1 MELCELQ
8 IFKNKELGLD
18 IGVKYNDDGS
28 ISVSLEDA
36 ARGLGFTQTQN
47 KKGKQYTSIRW
58 ERIKNF
64 LSEFGVPPLVGED
77 IFIPEP
83 VFYLLAMK
91 ANNNIAKKFQIW
103 VAKDVLPTI
112 RKTGNYSIRTV
123 KDSYMIE
130 NPIERA
136 KRWIEEETERQN
148 LRLENKE
155 LTKEVMY
162 KEDVIGGLV
171 DDIDLAEKRRRITQI
186 IRQGSDKYSERYNL
200 LYHEFEM
207 KYKMDL
213 NRRMDSDKY
222 KNIKPKIKNKM
233 DRGLHKIPQLY
244 EIACKLFEN
253 DVVKLQQEIWNTC
266 SKF

>member
-1 MELCELQ
+1 MCELQ

-36 ARGLGFTQTQN
+36 ARGLGFTQVKNN
-47 KKGKQYTSIRW
+47 KEYIRW
-58 ERIKNF
+58 ETIKGYFN
-64 LSEFGVPPLVGED
+64 EFGVSQHVGKD
-77 IFIPEP
+77 TFIPES

-123 KDSYMIE
+123 RDSYMIE

-155 LTKEVMY
+155 LINEVIH
-162 KEDVIGGLV
+162 KEDVIGGFV

-186 IRQGSDKYSERYNL
+186 IRYGSDKYSERYNL
-200 LYHEFEM
+200 LYREFEM

-213 NRRMDSDKY
+213 NRRMNSDQY
-222 KNIKPKIKNKM
+222 KSIKPKIKNKM
-233 DRGLHKIPQLY
+233 DLIDRGLHKIPQLY

-253 DVVKLQQEIWNTC
+253 DVAKLQQEIWDTC
-266 SKF
+266 EGRHK